1 MVSIEILLLFE
12 RQMSY
17 KPSLLTLPLIMRVF
31 KCRLH
36 PDESI
41 LIFFETP
48 FAASGSKTS
57 SYGIVRPVAGRKGFS
72 GKGKPF
78 IFVSG
83 IGPNI
88 SNGPGKV
95 IFLLR
100 YPDFIKMQKN
110 HQQAVVKEIPEL
122 EMQSICKSFPGVR
135 ALYNASLK
143 VHQGTVHVLLGEN
156 GAGKSTLMKVLT
168 GVYPRDSGKI
178 FVRGRPAEVGSPRE
192 ALDLGISM
200 VYQEPHLA
208 LHLSVAENIFL
219 GREAL
224 RSRSLGIIDWP
235 TLIGNTEKILKT
247 LNLEFSPHTIV
258 RNLSVAHRQMVEIAK
273 ALSAEAGIIILDE
286 PTASLSEQETRHLF
300 RVIGELKQRGMA
312 LIYISHR
319 LEEIAEIGDL
329 VTVLRD
335 GEVVGTV
342 PASTPMS
349 DLIRLMVG
357 REVEELFPK
366 TAVTPAKELI
376 RVKNLNRKKTLHEIS
391 FSARA
396 GEIIGLAGLI
406 GSGRTELARAVFGAD
421 PPDSGE
427 ILIEGRQ
434 VHVSS
439 PAEAIRAG
447 IGYLSEDRKL
457 VSLALS
463 MSVRANLTL
472 ANLKKYSLGPF
483 IRQKREYLAA
493 EQYLKK
499 LAIKARHPN
508 QRVKFLSGGNQ
519 QKVVVA
525 RWLIADSRVLFFDE
539 PTTGVDVGAKVE
551 IFQLIN
557 RLVAQGKTI
566 IFISSYIPE
575 LLAMCDRI
583 LVMCRG
589 RITRELT
596 AGEATQEE
604 ILYYSAVGK

>member
-17 KPSLLTLPLIMRVF
+17 KPSLVTLPLIMRVF
-31 KCRLH
+31 KYRLH